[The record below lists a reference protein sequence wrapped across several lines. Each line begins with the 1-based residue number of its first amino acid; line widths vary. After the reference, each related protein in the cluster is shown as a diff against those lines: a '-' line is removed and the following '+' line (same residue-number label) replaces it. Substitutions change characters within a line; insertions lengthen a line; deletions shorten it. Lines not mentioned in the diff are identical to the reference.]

1 MARLMLFIDGTWL
14 YSNTPR
20 LAADYGVTEL
30 RLDYGLLPTVLGEE
44 VAAQLG
50 LREVDVVRT
59 YLFGSYAENV
69 DPLDMETARR
79 RQDFYAMLREEFHY
93 EEEVFGID
101 YRGRRLRRAD
111 RDQEDPFEPREKCV
125 DIAMATAMVFY
136 AANSSA
142 YDIAVAVLGDRDYV
156 PVLQAV
162 RRLGRRVAIASIRGC
177 CAYDYV
183 DPSDAARVR
192 DADVI
197 WLNDL
202 LPKIELKF
210 ERTQR
215 ECESPLHVGNRLVWT
230 TYRPR
235 RGRPFYCSDCMRR
248 YEEQLL
254 AQQPHPV
261 SEGGAAESVS
271 AQGNGEGAAYKWL
284 QGRIKFCNGRY
295 GFIQEDASA
304 GDVYFGALD
313 VEGADPNALLP
324 GERVMFTEGR
334 NARGRCA
341 RHVRRQATLE
351 GEQTNEEPLYEGAE
365 AEDAA
370 DDLQAQ
376 PPHNMPSL
384 DRLEGAIQDGS
395 PAEERAINDALAEP
409 APADRGSAADA
420 P

>member
-1 MARLMLFIDGTWL
+1 MAKLMLFIDGTWL

-44 VAAQLG
+44 VATQLG

-59 YLFGSYAENV
+59 HLFGSYAENV
-69 DPLDMETARR
+69 DPLDLETARR

-93 EEEVFGID
+93 EVEVFGID
-101 YRGRRLRRAD
+101 YRGRRLRRVD

-125 DIAMATAMVFY
+125 DIAMATAMVYY
-136 AANSSA
+136 AASPLA
-142 YDIAVAVLGDRDYV
+142 YDIAVVVLGDRDYV

-183 DPSDAARVR
+183 DASDAARVR

-235 RGRPFYCSDCMRR
+235 RGRPFYCPDCMRR

-254 AQQPHPV
+254 AQHAHLPG
-261 SEGGAAESVS
+261 EGGLVDSGS
-271 AQGNGEGAAYKWL
+271 AINNSEASAPKWL

-295 GFIQEDASA
+295 GFIQEDAPG
-304 GDVYFGALD
+304 GDIYFGALD
-313 VEGADPNALLP
+313 VEGVEPEALMP
-324 GERVMFTEGR
+324 GDRVIFVEGR
-334 NARGRCA
+334 NAKGRCA
-341 RHVRRQATLE
+341 RHVRRQANPE
-351 GEQTNEEPLYEGAE
+351 GAQTSQGPLGERAE
-365 AEDAA
+365 AEQA
-370 DDLQAQ
+370 LQV
-376 PPHNMPSL
+376 
-384 DRLEGAIQDGS
+384 S
-395 PAEERAINDALAEP
+395 PAQSEPSGSLADPPEIAEMAAPPSETAAESVFPEP
-409 APADRGSAADA
+409 APEEHAPVVDA